1 MYVQRTKSYQLGTDF
16 FLITNGKGIQLIEDL
31 KTKAFD
37 CRYSAT
43 CDLSEP
49 GWNGGEFAEELW
61 IGVSTAFSH
70 NRELRLGGLMQ
81 TRRRGKWVYCSIN
94 RDTIA
99 HLAHFFESLIRE
111 TQTETWENRA
121 RMGI

>member
-1 MYVQRTKSYQLGTDF
+1 MYKELSPINLAPIFSLLANEKR
-16 FLITNGKGIQLIEDL
+16 IQLIEIL
-31 KTKAFD
+31 KAKAFD
-37 CRYSAT
+37 CRNPAT
-43 CDLSEP
+43 CDLSERCC
-49 GWNGGEFAEELW
+49 NVGELAEELG
-61 IGVSTAFSH
+61 IAVSTASYH
-70 NRELRLGGLMQ
+70 IRELRLGGLIQ

-94 RDTIA
+94 RDIIA